1 MFLGRRKPYPG
12 SLLSPSSWR
21 ETLAKCVVQ
30 PHGGTSRRQGSQN
43 TLPEANAA
51 RPDPQRKKNGKHP
64 LLGRVCLLTTGG
76 LMRVRRYRLCRDR
89 TVIPLAW
96 DGLIERIPPICC
108 SDACLDLADH
118 RAPAIAVG
126 HDDHTIPLPDVR
138 HEIAAK
144 APVAPTVA
152 HVPALA
158 AFVHCQ
164 SNSERSYTDWCDHL
178 PCHRL
183 RQDAAG

>member
-76 LMRVRRYRLCRDR
+76 LIRVGWSLLTTSHD
-89 TVIPLAW
+89 A
-96 DGLIERIPPICC
+96 IERIKR
-108 SDACLDLADH
+108 AD
-118 RAPAIAVG
+118 
-126 HDDHTIPLPDVR
+126 
-138 HEIAAK
+138 
-144 APVAPTVA
+144 
-152 HVPALA
+152 
-158 AFVHCQ
+158 
-164 SNSERSYTDWCDHL
+164 S
-178 PCHRL
+178 RL
-183 RQDAAG
+183 QP